1 MGIANQPVCAKLQD
15 MDEIGLFPL
24 GLVLLPSEQ
33 VPLHIFEPRYR
44 ELIGESLEQGEPF
57 GIDYADE
64 DGLRQI
70 GTLATVTEVVERF
83 EDGRLNIVVE
93 GSSRFRLLEL
103 TEGRSFVTGRVEPV
117 DDQHDPA
124 EPADIERALSLFS
137 RLVELTSA
145 EVEPP
150 PPETPELSFA
160 IAGRFE
166 FSPDI
171 KQELL
176 DESSER
182 VRLTRLCELLGIAA
196 ETVERQKEI
205 SNRAQSNGK
214 VVPPE

>member
-1 MGIANQPVCAKLQD
+1 MPPILNE

-44 ELIGESLEQGEPF
+44 ELIGESLELGQPF
-57 GIDYADE
+57 GIVYADE

-70 GTLATVTEVVERF
+70 GTLATVAEVVERF
-83 EDGRLNIVVE
+83 DDGRLNIVVE
-93 GSSRFRLLEL
+93 GSGRFRLLEL
-103 TEGRSFVTGRVEPV
+103 TEGRSFVTGRVEAV

-124 EPADIERALSLFS
+124 EPADIERALALFS

-150 PPETPELSFA
+150 LAETPELSFA

-166 FSPDI
+166 FSSEI

-182 VRLTRLCELLGIAA
+182 VRLARLCELLAIAA
-196 ETVERQKEI
+196 ETVERQREI
-205 SNRAQSNGK
+205 ANRAQSNGK

>member
-1 MGIANQPVCAKLQD
+1 

-44 ELIGESLEQGEPF
+44 ELIGESLEQGQPF
-57 GIDYADE
+57 GIVYADE
-64 DGLRQI
+64 DGLRQV
-70 GTLATVTEVVERF
+70 GTLASVTEVVERF

-103 TEGRSFVTGRVEPV
+103 TEGRSFVTGRVEAV

-124 EPADIERALSLFS
+124 EPADIERALALFA

-150 PPETPELSFA
+150 PAETPELSFA

-166 FSPDI
+166 FSPEI

-182 VRLTRLCELLGIAA
+182 VRLARLCELLSIAA